1 MTLYKFEYG
10 CRVRVGFRAQVARS
24 ASRPSARRKALGC
37 KASTTSAGSMPS
49 VEVQELETEYL
60 LGTYAGAR
68 PAGVSFVRGDG
79 CRLFDA
85 EGREYLDFTS
95 GIAVN
100 CLGHSDKELTD
111 VLSDQLRTLVHVSNL
126 YSTEPAAL
134 LARELCK
141 ASSPWAQKAFFV
153 NSGTEANEAAIKFA
167 RKYQKLNG
175 KGSPSLLG
183 RKQQPTEFVAFS
195 AGFHGRTMG
204 ALALTSKA
212 KYRTPFEPVMPG
224 VKFAEYNNL
233 KSAAKV
239 IRRGRTCAVFVEPFQ
254 GEGGCNPSTRDFLVG
269 LRKLCDDA
277 GALLVYD
284 EVQCGLG
291 RTGKMFAH
299 QWYGEGAC
307 PDIMTLAK
315 PLAAGLPIGAVLMT
329 NEIAEAISLGDHG
342 STFAGGPFVCT
353 SGLHVM
359 SRLQEGGFLQEVSDK
374 GDYLVGK
381 LSEAVGG
388 KSFVREVRGKGLI
401 VGIEIDRSAGPIVAK
416 ARDRG
421 LLVITAGEGNVV
433 RLVPP
438 LVVERGDIDRCVEV
452 LKECFEEVGAAE
464 A

>member
-1 MTLYKFEYG
+1 MVSTMVKEFRSRATAAG
-10 CRVRVGFRAQVARS
+10 ARNVARNPAATGFRAHAT
-24 ASRPSARRKALGC
+24 RRRATRM
-37 KASTTSAGSMPS
+37 AHSSTK
-49 VEVQELETEYL
+49 VQQLESEFL

-68 PAGVSFVRGDG
+68 PAGVSFVKGVG
-79 CRLFDA
+79 CKLFDA

-100 CLGHSDKELTD
+100 CLGHSDEEWTS
-111 VLSDQLRTLVHVSNL
+111 VVGEQLRTLVHVSNL
-126 YSTEPAAL
+126 YSTEPAAV
-134 LARELCK
+134 LAKELCE
-141 ASSPWAQKAFFV
+141 ASSPWAEKAFFV

-167 RKYQKLNG
+167 RKYHKLNAPATRRLL
-175 KGSPSLLG
+175 GSPVSS
-183 RKQQPTEFVAFS
+183 RAPYECVAFS

-204 ALALTSKA
+204 SLALTSKA
-212 KYRTPFEPVMPG
+212 KYREPFEPVMPG
-224 VKFAEYNNL
+224 VTFAEYNDL
-233 KSAAKV
+233 ASARRA
-239 IRRGRTCAVFVEPFQ
+239 IRRGVTCAVFVEPFQ
-254 GEGGCNPSTRDFLVG
+254 GEGGCNPSTKDFLVG

-299 QWYGEGAC
+299 QWYGEEAC

-329 NEIAEAISLGDHG
+329 NKVAEAISLGDHG
-342 STFAGGPFVCT
+342 STFAGGPLVCT

-359 SRLQEGGFLQEVSDK
+359 SRLRSGGFLDEVTAK

-381 LSEAVGG
+381 LRDALGG
-388 KSFVREVRGKGLI
+388 LEVVREVRGKGLI
-401 VGIEIDRSAGPIVAK
+401 IGIEMEGSAGAIVEK
-416 ARDRG
+416 ARERG

-438 LVVERGDIDRCVEV
+438 LVVERGEIDTCVEI
-452 LKECFEEVGAAE
+452 LKACFDEI
-464 A
+464 